1 MANLTGR
8 SIIGFQEG
16 VEASERFYAT
26 NPATGQPLQTGF
38 SPATADEVER
48 AVQIASEAFAVYGRT
63 SGKQR
68 GAFLRAIAAKIES
81 LADELIEL
89 AHQEPANLLGVPS
102 ARAYRNALCPRAFSP
117 CCLTVA
123 PRSGLRS

>member
-8 SIIGFQEG
+8 SIIGFHEG

-68 GAFLRAIAAKIES
+68 GAFLQ
-81 LADELIEL
+81 ELKDANPLGIWRML
-89 AHQEPANLLGVPS
+89 DGHMTREPN
-102 ARAYRNALCPRAFSP
+102 
-117 CCLTVA
+117 A
-123 PRSGLRS
+123 PRLVSQSR

>member
-1 MANLTGR
+1 MANLTGQ
-8 SIIGFQEG
+8 SIIGLQEG

-68 GAFLRAIAAKIES
+68 GAFLRTIAAKTES
-81 LADELIEL
+81 LADELIVL
-89 AHQEPANLLGVPS
+89 AHQETALPQPRLEAEQRRDCLQLSPAPD
-102 ARAYRNALCPRAFSP
+102 RAA
-117 CCLTVA
+117 
-123 PRSGLRS
+123 